1 MKLSIGISESSAKR
15 PYFDISATQVSVAL
29 LSDYLQL
36 LSQIWNAQGNANNRV
51 PALLRAFRWYS
62 ACHGHPIP
70 EDRPVLHQVFGD
82 RLFPCHLD
90 SVVARDVMYRSEWFD
105 YEMLKFMQAFLR
117 PEDHFLDVGANTGL
131 HTLLA
136 STCLTTGRITCV
148 EPDPKNLRRLH
159 HLIALNQ
166 INNAM
171 VHEVAASDASGH
183 IVLEGA
189 DVFARMTPGTNAAG
203 EGRAALV
210 ATARLDELLGNTT
223 RVDYCKIDVE
233 GAEWQVLKGMT
244 EWMQRKTLPVV
255 VFEMNGSLHAYGHQE
270 EEFLSWLRAK
280 GYKLANYRHHER
292 TLRMG
297 PPYDDNIFALT
308 SEGVELASSRIPG
321 LRIQE

>member
-1 MKLSIGISESSAKR
+1 MIN
-15 PYFDISATQVSVAL
+15 DSATLVSVAL
-29 LSDYLQL
+29 LSNYLHL
-36 LSQIWNAQGNANNRV
+36 LSQIWNAQGNTNNRL

-62 ACHGHPIP
+62 ACHGHPLS
-70 EDRPVLHQVFGD
+70 EDRPVLHQVFGN
-82 RLFPCHLD
+82 RIFPCHLD
-90 SVVARDVMYRSEWFD
+90 SIVARDVMYRSEWFD

-117 PEDHFLDVGANTGL
+117 PDDHFLDVGANTGL

-136 STCLTTGRITCV
+136 ATCLTRGRITCV

-166 INNAM
+166 INNAI
-171 VHEVAASDASGH
+171 VHEVAASDTFGH

-189 DVFARMTPGTNAAG
+189 DVFARMTPGINAAG
-203 EGRAALV
+203 EGRTQV
-210 ATARLDELLGNTT
+210 VTTRLDELLGNTA

-244 EWMQRKTLPVV
+244 ELMRYNNLPVV
-255 VFEMNGSLHAYGHQE
+255 VFEMNGSLRAYGHQE

-280 GYKLANYRHHER
+280 GYQLANYRHRER

-308 SEGVELASSRIPG
+308 SEGIELASSRISG
-321 LRIQE
+321 LRIQA